1 MQNLKTNLENTLTEI
16 LEEHLFP
23 VDIQISGEG
32 RMTVKIWLDGDNGV
46 TIDECAVISRK
57 LGTIIEEQELIDGP
71 YVLEVSSPGVG
82 EPLKLLRQY
91 RKNINRFLE
100 LQLIENE
107 GKVISGKLVEVG
119 ENSIQI
125 LKEIAKKGKNKA
137 KKNTLET
144 EPTEI
149 LLTQIQRAVVK
160 VMF

>member
-16 LEEHLFP
+16 LEEHLFL